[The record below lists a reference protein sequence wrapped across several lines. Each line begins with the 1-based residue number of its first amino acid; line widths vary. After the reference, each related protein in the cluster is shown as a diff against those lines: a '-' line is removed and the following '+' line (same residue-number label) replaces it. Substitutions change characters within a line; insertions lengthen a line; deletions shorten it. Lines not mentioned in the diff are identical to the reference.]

1 MNFTYDILIIL
12 VYFTLIMGVGLWF
25 GRDNQSIENLSVG
38 GRKIPWWAV
47 LASLIAAE
55 VSAATFLGA
64 PGEGFELRNFTY
76 AQLAIGTILGR
87 VIVSYIFIKPY
98 YDYRVISIYEFLQI
112 RFGVK
117 TKNAASLIFLFTRML
132 ASGTRLYIAAV
143 ILVLGVELVTGVKP
157 TLTQEFIIYVS
168 ALTVITLIT
177 CLYTALGGIKAVVW
191 TDVIQATLMFGS
203 IFVAI
208 YMLAKHIGGWHQV
221 TQVLN
226 QPGDLVVFDFGISG
240 LRTWEENLRY
250 ILGNSYTLW
259 AAFFGATF
267 VTMATHGTDQDMVQ
281 RMLTAKNHHRS
292 RLALI
297 SSGLADIPVV
307 VSFLLVGI
315 LLCVFYQQHPDPNLP
330 DKNPYIFAYYILHEL
345 PVGIRGILVA
355 GLFATTM
362 GSLSTAL
369 NALST
374 SFIQDWY
381 LPYFNRNPQERA
393 KVRAM
398 RWATFVFAVS
408 LIVIGALTAWIVL
421 TVPHS
426 RIIPIVL
433 GVFGYTYG
441 PLLGVFLVGMLT
453 RRRGSEN
460 GNLAAMFCGLAVVS
474 YFSGLYTYL
483 PVLFGHHAWSRPDWL
498 PELAFPWWITLG
510 TMVTLL
516 VCLLWST
523 PEEQVTAA
531 EQHKNRLN

>member
-1 MNFTYDILIIL
+1 MNLICDLIIIL
-12 VYFTLIMGVGLWF
+12 FYFALIVSVGLWC

-76 AQLAIGTILGR
+76 AQLALGIVMGR
-87 VIVSYIFIKPY
+87 IVVSYVFIKPY

-117 TKNAASLIFLFTRML
+117 TRNTASLIFLFTRVL

-143 ILVLGVELVTGVKP
+143 ILVLGVELVTGTKS
-157 TLTQEFIIYVS
+157 TLLQEFVIYIS

-177 CLYTALGGIKAVVW
+177 CLYTAVGGIKAVVW
-191 TDVIQATLMFGS
+191 TDVIQAALMFGS
-203 IFVAI
+203 ILAAI
-208 YMLAKHIGGWHQV
+208 CMLFSRIDGGWPGV
-221 TQVLN
+221 VKTLG
-226 QPGDLVVFDFGISG
+226 QPHDLAVFDFGISA
-240 LRTWEENLRY
+240 LRSWDENLRY
-250 ILGNSYTLW
+250 VLGNSYTLW

-292 RLALI
+292 RLAVI
-297 SSGLADIPVV
+297 ASGLADIPVV

-330 DKNPYIFAYYILHEL
+330 DKNPYVFAYYILHEL
-345 PVGIRGILVA
+345 PVGMRGILVA

-398 RWATFVFAVS
+398 RWATCCFAVA
-408 LIVIGALTAWIVL
+408 LIVVGALTAWVVL
-421 TVPHS
+421 TVPKS

-453 RRRGSEN
+453 KRRGAEL
-460 GNLAAMFCGLAVVS
+460 GNIVAMISGLAVVS
-474 YFSGLYTYL
+474 FFSGLYTHL
-483 PVLFGHHAWSRPDWL
+483 PLLVGKAAWPSPAWL
-498 PELAFPWWITLG
+498 PPLAFPWWITLG
-510 TMVTLL
+510 TLVTLT
-516 VCLLWST
+516 VSLWWRT
-523 PEEQVTAA
+523 PETQVAA
-531 EQHKNRLN
+531 ANEHKNS